1 MNPLANILNMN
12 PKQIAQGLIKK
23 IGTSN
28 PVVNE
33 LSRLA
38 DNGDTKGIEN
48 LARDYFKK
56 QGMDF
61 DEEYKKFM
69 SNIRM

>member
-1 MNPLANILNMN
+1 MNPLANMLNMN

-69 SNIRM
+69 SNIKM

>member
-1 MNPLANILNMN
+1 MNPLANMFSMN

-38 DNGDTKGIEN
+38 SSGDSKGIEN
-48 LARDYFKK
+48 LARNYFKE

-69 SNIRM
+69 SSIKM

>member
-1 MNPLANILNMN
+1 MNPLANMLNMN

-69 SNIRM
+69 SSIKM

>member
-1 MNPLANILNMN
+1 MNPLANMLNMN

-48 LARDYFKK
+48 LARDYFKN

-69 SNIRM
+69 SNIKM